1 MEDNNCNFKILDIT
15 GINGKRKTIDHDYRK
30 TKFNSLEEMFKYKDN
45 LEKKLGL
52 KLYLMYK
59 DYTDKLDLEE
69 SNSEESNL
77 QEVNIEHNS

>member
-15 GINGKRKTIDHDYRK
+15 EINGKRKTIDHDYRK

-45 LEKKLGL
+45 LEKRLGL
-52 KLYLMYK
+52 KLYFMYK
-59 DYTDKLDLEE
+59 DYTDKLDPEE
-69 SNSEESNL
+69 LNS